1 MTGSCASLG
10 RVALPPPPSANRLWR
25 TFRGHSVRSA
35 DYTKWL
41 EHASDEMRRS
51 LRPTSGRVSVRVT
64 LCEGSGVMR
73 SADLD
78 NLLKPVM
85 DALKPE
91 SRHQTTG
98 QITKPGAGIIQDDNL
113 AIVRRIA
120 IGVVPEGK
128 KIGGRRP
135 PAEIIVEVFSV
146 G

>member
-1 MTGSCASLG
+1 MSETCASLG

-25 TFRGHSVRSA
+25 IFRGHSVRSS

-41 EHASDEMRRS
+41 QHASDEMRRS
-51 LRPTSGRVSVRVT
+51 LRPTSERVAVHVT

-73 SADLD
+73 TADLD
-78 NLLKPVM
+78 NLIKPIM

-120 IGVVPEGK
+120 MGVVPEGK
-128 KIGGRRP
+128 KVSGKRP